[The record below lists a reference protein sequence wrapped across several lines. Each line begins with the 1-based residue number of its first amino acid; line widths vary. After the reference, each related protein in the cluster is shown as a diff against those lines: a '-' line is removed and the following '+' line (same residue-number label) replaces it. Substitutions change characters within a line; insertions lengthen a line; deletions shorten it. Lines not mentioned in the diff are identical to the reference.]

1 MEIHFIERPMSLR
14 KDLFFF
20 LGISC
25 LFLPFFVFQ
34 GLFEAYYK
42 FNLEQGLLMSFIK
55 FFLLATLGELIGLR
69 IKTGSYYYKGFGL
82 FPRAIVWGFLG
93 ITIYMAFAIFAS
105 GTPVLL
111 EKLGFDNATE
121 ILYSDLSW
129 KKVAVSFSIAT
140 TLNLFYAPVLMT
152 FHKVTDAHIL
162 ETGGSLRGFFRPI
175 PFARIFR
182 EINWDVQWNFVFKRT
197 IPLFWI
203 PAQTITFLLPEEYRV
218 LFAAFLGIV
227 LGVILA
233 VAAIKNTET

>member
-1 MEIHFIERPMSLR
+1 MKNLR
-14 KDLFFF
+14 KDLFFI

-25 LFLPFFVFQ
+25 VFLPFFISGELFQ
-34 GLFEAYYK
+34 AYYQ
-42 FNLEQGLLMSFIK
+42 FNLGHGLLMSFIK
-55 FFLLATLGELIGLR
+55 FFILATLGELIGLR
-69 IKTGSYYYKGFGL
+69 IKTGAYYYKGFGL

-93 ITIYMAFAIFAS
+93 ISIYMAFAIFAS

-111 EKLGFDNATE
+111 EKIGFDGAPE
-121 ILYSDLSW
+121 LLHAELSW

-152 FHKVTDAHIL
+152 FHKITDTHIL
-162 ETGGSLRGFFRPI
+162 ENGGTLRGFFRPV

-203 PAQTITFLLPEEYRV
+203 PAQTVTFLLPEEYRV

-227 LGVILA
+227 LGVILG
-233 VAAIKNTET
+233 VAALKNVES